1 MLRKLYLL
9 LRYYLLRYRLWKF
22 NQDFD
27 KDNITLTTILMMI
40 TINDLVLLAE
50 STPFITKQTEL
61 TSRFISASEVLHWLD
76 LIIEEIQQLRYV
88 TNNQNIMYVLKN
100 DYTLRLSAFMYHGER
115 IIHPDELQYELFVR
129 LDTLQSLI
137 DNVSTAVYQ
146 NYLNRIITPL
156 IRELV
161 TIQEALL
168 YVALN
173 YEKTKSHH
181 V

>member
-1 MLRKLYLL
+1 MLKKLHLL

-27 KDNITLTTILMMI
+27 KDNITLTTILTMV
-40 TINDLVLLAE
+40 TLNDLVLLAE
-50 STPFITKQTEL
+50 STPYITKQTEL
-61 TSRFISASEVLHWLD
+61 SSRFMSANEVLHWLD
-76 LIIEEIQQLRYV
+76 LILEEVQHLRYV
-88 TNNQNIMYVLKN
+88 TNNPNIMYVLKN
-100 DYTLRLSAFMYHGER
+100 DYTLRLSAFLYHGER
-115 IIHPDELQYELFVR
+115 IIHPDEMQYELLVR
-129 LDTLQSLI
+129 LDSLQSLI
-137 DNVSTAVYQ
+137 DNASTAVYQ